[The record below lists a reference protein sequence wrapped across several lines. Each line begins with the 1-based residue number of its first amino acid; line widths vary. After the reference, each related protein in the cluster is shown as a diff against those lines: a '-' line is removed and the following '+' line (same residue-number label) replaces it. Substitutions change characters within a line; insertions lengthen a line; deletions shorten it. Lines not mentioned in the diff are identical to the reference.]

1 MKMAK
6 ETIEYSVEL
15 ISKFLSDNN
24 VSVNMDYLQECV
36 ITHNSSTIYNN
47 GSDDIIVIPAIKK
60 SVSIIWRMNRS
71 PRIQWTVS

>member
-47 GSDDIIVIPAIKK
+47 GSYDIIVIPAIKK
-60 SVSIIWRMNRS
+60 SVLLIWRMNHS
-71 PRIQWTVS
+71 PRVQWVS

>member
-15 ISKFLSDNN
+15 ISKFLSDNH

-36 ITHNSSTIYNN
+36 LQNSSTSYNN
-47 GSDDIIVIPAIKK
+47 GSDDIIVIPAIMK
-60 SVSIIWRMNRS
+60 SVSIVWRMNRS
-71 PRIQWTVS
+71 PRVQWTVLS